1 MILKNGVEYMNIR
14 TKTVKD
20 KLEDKFRKGSKLAIK
35 QLIEERKK
43 TDDYLIISRNGKVVK
58 VKARSLK

>member
-1 MILKNGVEYMNIR
+1 MSNKSKKKTSEIDNGKAVLKAGRFAIR
-14 TKTVKD
+14 K
-20 KLEDKFRKGSKLAIK
+20 
-35 QLIEERKK
+35 LIEERKK

>member
-1 MILKNGVEYMNIR
+1 MKTKVKTESVGKIVLKGA
-14 TKTVKD
+14 
-20 KLEDKFRKGSKLAIK
+20 RKAIK

-43 TDDYLIISRNGKVVK
+43 TDDYLVVSRNGKVVK

>member
-1 MILKNGVEYMNIR
+1 MKTKVKKKSIGDIVLKGARKAIR
-14 TKTVKD
+14 
-20 KLEDKFRKGSKLAIK
+20 

-43 TDDYLIISRNGKVVK
+43 TDDYLIVSRNGKVVK